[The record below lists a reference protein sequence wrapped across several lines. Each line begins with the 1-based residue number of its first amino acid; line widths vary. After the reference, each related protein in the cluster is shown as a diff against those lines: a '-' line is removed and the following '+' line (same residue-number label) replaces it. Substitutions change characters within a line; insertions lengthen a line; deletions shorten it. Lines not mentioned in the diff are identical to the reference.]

1 MAGPVDLPRVRRGLS
16 NLDKIAAEHPELCR
30 GGERWADI
38 IDALEAAIVGKPAAE
53 RVKAYRHRLREQGR
67 TRISVFLKPEASAA
81 LLALRS
87 RYPNT
92 PINDIVSDVLTGIIS
107 IPNQTAEQDRQP

>member
-1 MAGPVDLPRVRRGLS
+1 MPRPIDLPRVRRALKE
-16 NLDKIAAEHPELCR
+16 LDRIAAEHPELCQ
-30 GGERWADI
+30 GQGQWNEVEVKKI
-38 IDALEAAIVGKPAAE
+38 MGTPAPE

-67 TRISVFLKPEASAA
+67 VRISVFLKPEASAA

-92 PINDIVSDVLTGIIS
+92 PINDIVSDVLTGAIS
-107 IPNQTAEQDRQP
+107 IPNQTTEQDRQP